1 VSRINFN
8 SLSPDFA
15 VIIPISIRSPF
26 LNKSLFFGAVFGA
39 SLFGIAA
46 GPVRR
51 ALDDPAI
58 PPRVRANFPAT
69 WRFPA
74 GGTASFAQHAMVA
87 SDSRIA
93 AEAGSEILR
102 SGGNAVDAAVATGF
116 ALAVAYPEAGNLGG
130 GGYMVIRMADGRAE
144 ALDYR
149 EVAPLAATRDMYVGP
164 DGKLTGESLIGPKA
178 SGVPGAVAGM
188 LEAHRKYGSLPI
200 DKVLAP
206 AIRLASQGFV
216 VDSTFQR
223 SLASAKYRIENFSGR
238 STFFPNDAAPAIGAR
253 FTQPALARTL
263 TLIADSGSA
272 AFYRG
277 SIADSI
283 AAEMSRGGGLITKED
298 LARYRAVWRQP
309 LRSTYRG
316 YSLISMPPSSSGGT
330 TITEMLNILE
340 AYGPPGSFGSA
351 PEIHAVAS
359 ASQRAFTDRNS
370 KLGDP
375 AFVRVPVELIT
386 KTYARGIAKTIS
398 RNRADPT
405 SELASKIREGNE
417 TTHYSVVDR
426 FGNAVATTTTLN
438 DLYGSGMF
446 VRGAGFFL
454 NDEMDDFTSKPGTP
468 NMFGLIQGS
477 ANAIAPGK
485 RMLSAMSP
493 TIVLDPKGQLLL
505 VTGARG
511 GPRIISA
518 ASQIILNIIDH
529 RMSLA
534 DAMSAPRMHHQSLPD
549 SIQLE
554 SGGFDPAV
562 VARLRAMG
570 HFVYER
576 GGVAEA
582 ASIMRVKGGY
592 EGLDDPR
599 NRGGAAVGF

>member
-1 VSRINFN
+1 MNKAGF
-8 SLSPDFA
+8 LAA
-15 VIIPISIRSPF
+15 V
-26 LNKSLFFGAVFGA
+26 LGA
-39 SLFGIAA
+39 SLIVAA
-46 GPVRR
+46 APPLVRTVG
-51 ALDDPAI
+51 DPAI
-58 PPRVRANFPAT
+58 PPRVRAVFPET

-74 GGTASFAQHAMVA
+74 GRAASFARQAMVA
-87 SDSRIA
+87 SNNRLAS
-93 AEAGSEILR
+93 EAGIEIMKR
-102 SGGNAVDAAVATGF
+102 GGNAVDAAVATGF

-130 GGYMVIRMADGRAE
+130 GGYMVIRMADGRVA

-149 EVAPLAATRDMYVGP
+149 EVAPLAATRDMYVGA
-164 DGKLTGESLIGPKA
+164 DGKVTGESLIGPKA
-178 SGVPGAVAGM
+178 PGVPGAVAG
-188 LEAHRKYGSLPI
+188 LIEAHRKYGSLPLAT
-200 DKVLAP
+200 VLAP
-206 AIRLASQGFV
+206 AIRLATQGFV

-223 SLASAKYRIENFSGR
+223 SVVNGKYRIQDFSGR
-238 STFFPNDAAPAIGAR
+238 GTFLPNDAAPVIGTR
-253 FTQPALARTL
+253 FVQPALAHTI
-263 TLIADSGSA
+263 TLIADSGA
-272 AFYRG
+272 TAFYRG

-283 AAEMSRGGGLITKED
+283 AAEMRRTGGLITKED
-298 LARYRAVWRQP
+298 LAAYRAVWRQP
-309 LRSTYRG
+309 LRTSYRG
-316 YSLISMPPSSSGGT
+316 YSLIAMPPSSSGGT

-340 AYGPPGSFGSA
+340 AYGAPARFGTA
-351 PEIHAVAS
+351 DEIHAVAS

-375 AFVRVPVELIT
+375 AFVKVPGELIT
-386 KTYARGIAKTIS
+386 KTYARGIAKSIS

-405 SELASKIREGNE
+405 SEVAKLREGNE

-518 ASQIILNIIDH
+518 TSQIILNIIDQ
-529 RMSLA
+529 RMNLA
-534 DAMSAPRMHHQSLPD
+534 DAVSAPRVHHQSLPD

-554 SGGFDPAV
+554 VGGFAPAV

-599 NRGGAAVGF
+599 GRGGAAIGF